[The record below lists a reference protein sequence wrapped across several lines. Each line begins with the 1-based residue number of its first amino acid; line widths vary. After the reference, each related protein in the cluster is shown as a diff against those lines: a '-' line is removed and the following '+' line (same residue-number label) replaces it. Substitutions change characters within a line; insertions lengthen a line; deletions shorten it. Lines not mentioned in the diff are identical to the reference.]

1 MGGVNLPPMRFLSIL
16 GLAVLICAP
25 LALQSAHAQQQ
36 RHSTPVAIPTDRA
49 ERIDGLFAELRRARN
64 EAAAQRVANR
74 IWREWFRSGSASVDF
89 LMQRADTAMKARR
102 FPVALDL
109 LDQVVTLAPA
119 YAEGWNRRATV
130 HFMMED
136 YAKSMSD
143 IERTLRLEP
152 RHFGAMGGMARI
164 LKETGRKELALDAYM
179 RVLDVYPML
188 RSAQT
193 EVGELSEELA
203 GQGI

>member
-1 MGGVNLPPMRFLSIL
+1 MGGTSLPPMRFLSIL
-16 GLAVLICAP
+16 WLSFLIGISAAVPA
-25 LALQSAHAQQQ
+25 AHAQQ

-49 ERIDGLFAELRRARN
+49 ERVEELFSELRRARN
-64 EAAAQRVANR
+64 EASAQRIANR
-74 IWREWFRSGSASVDF
+74 IWREWFRSGSASIDF
-89 LMQRADTAMKARR
+89 LMQRADAAMKARNHDA
-102 FPVALDL
+102 ALDL
-109 LDQVVTLAPA
+109 LDQVVTLAPD

-152 RHFGAMGGMARI
+152 RHFGALGGMARI
-164 LKETGRKELALDAYM
+164 LKQSGRKELALEAYM

-188 RSAQT
+188 RSAQS

>member
-1 MGGVNLPPMRFLSIL
+1 MRFLSIPA
-16 GLAVLICAP
+16 LAILICAL
-25 LALQSAHAQQQ
+25 LALQPAHAQQQ
-36 RHSTPVAIPTDRA
+36 RQSTPVAVPTDQA
-49 ERIDGLFAELRRARN
+49 ERVDDLFAELLRARN
-64 EAAAQRVANR
+64 EAAAQRIANR
-74 IWREWFRSGSASVDF
+74 IWREWFRSGSASIDL
-89 LMQRADTAMKARR
+89 LMQRADAAMKARSHD
-102 FPVALDL
+102 VALDL
-109 LDQVVTLAPA
+109 LDQVVTLAPN

-152 RHFGAMGGMARI
+152 RHFGALGGMARI
-164 LKETGRKELALDAYM
+164 LKDSGRKELALEAYT
-179 RVLDVYPML
+179 RVLEVYTML

-193 EVGELSEELA
+193 EVGDLAEELA

>member
-1 MGGVNLPPMRFLSIL
+1 MGGINLPPMRILTIL
-16 GLAVLICAP
+16 GMAVLISAP
-25 LALQSAHAQQQ
+25 LALQPAHAQQQ
-36 RHSTPVAIPTDRA
+36 RQSTPVAVPTDQA
-49 ERIDGLFAELRRARN
+49 ERLDNLFAELLRARN

-74 IWREWFRSGSASVDF
+74 IWREWFRSGSASIDF
-89 LMQRADTAMKARR
+89 LMQRADAAMKARSHD
-102 FPVALDL
+102 VALDL
-109 LDQVVTLAPA
+109 LDQVVTLAPN

-152 RHFGAMGGMARI
+152 RHFGALGGMARI
-164 LKETGRKELALDAYM
+164 LKDTGRKELALEAYT
-179 RVLDVYPML
+179 RVLEVYPML

-193 EVGELSEELA
+193 EVGDLAEELA

>member
-1 MGGVNLPPMRFLSIL
+1 MGGINLPPMRFLSIL

-25 LALQSAHAQQQ
+25 LALQPAHAQQQ
-36 RHSTPVAIPTDRA
+36 RQSTPVAVPTDQA
-49 ERIDGLFAELRRARN
+49 ERLDGLFAELRRARN

-74 IWREWFRSGSASVDF
+74 IWREWFRSGSASIDF
-89 LMQRADTAMKARR
+89 LMQRADAAMKARSHD
-102 FPVALDL
+102 VALDL
-109 LDQVVTLAPA
+109 LDQVVTLAPN

-136 YAKSMSD
+136 YAKSMAD

-152 RHFGAMGGMARI
+152 RHFGALGGMARI
-164 LKETGRKELALDAYM
+164 LKDTGRKELALEAFT

-193 EVGELSEELA
+193 EVGDLAEELA

>member
-1 MGGVNLPPMRFLSIL
+1 MGGINLPPMRFLSIL

-25 LALQSAHAQQQ
+25 LALQPAHAQQQ
-36 RHSTPVAIPTDRA
+36 RQSTPVAVPADQA
-49 ERIDGLFAELRRARN
+49 ERLDGLFVELRRARN

-74 IWREWFRSGSASVDF
+74 IWREWFRSGSASIDF
-89 LMQRADTAMKARR
+89 LMQRADAAMKARSHD
-102 FPVALDL
+102 VALDL
-109 LDQVVTLAPA
+109 LDQVVTLAPN

-152 RHFGAMGGMARI
+152 RHFGALGGMARI
-164 LKETGRKELALDAYM
+164 LKDTGRKELALEAFT

-193 EVGELSEELA
+193 EVGDLAEELA

>member
-1 MGGVNLPPMRFLSIL
+1 MGGISLRPMRFLLIL
-16 GLAVLICAP
+16 GLTVLICAP
-25 LALQSAHAQQQ
+25 LVLQPAHAQQQ
-36 RHSTPVAIPTDRA
+36 RNSTPVAVPADRA

-74 IWREWFRSGSASVDF
+74 IWREWFRSGSATIDF
-89 LMQRADTAMKARR
+89 LMQRADAAMKASSHE
-102 FPVALDL
+102 VALDI
-109 LDQVVTLAPA
+109 LDQVVMLAPD
-119 YAEGWNRRATV
+119 YAEGWNRRATL

-152 RHFGAMGGMARI
+152 RHFGALGGMAQI
-164 LKETGRKELALDAYM
+164 LKDTGSKQLALEAYT
-179 RVLDVYPML
+179 RVLDVYPMM
-188 RSAQT
+188 RSAQS
-193 EVGELSEELA
+193 EVGELAEELA

>member
-1 MGGVNLPPMRFLSIL
+1 MRFLSIPA
-16 GLAVLICAP
+16 LAILICAL
-25 LALQSAHAQQQ
+25 LALQPAHAQQQ
-36 RHSTPVAIPTDRA
+36 RQSTPVAVPTDQA
-49 ERIDGLFAELRRARN
+49 ERVDDLFAELLRARN
-64 EAAAQRVANR
+64 EAAAQRIANR
-74 IWREWFRSGSASVDF
+74 IWREWFRSGSASIDL
-89 LMQRADTAMKARR
+89 LMQRADAAMKARSHD
-102 FPVALDL
+102 VALDL
-109 LDQVVTLAPA
+109 LDQVVTLAPN

-152 RHFGAMGGMARI
+152 RHFGALGGMARI
-164 LKETGRKELALDAYM
+164 LKDSGRKELALEAYT
-179 RVLDVYPML
+179 RVLEVYPML

-193 EVGELSEELA
+193 EVGDLAEELA